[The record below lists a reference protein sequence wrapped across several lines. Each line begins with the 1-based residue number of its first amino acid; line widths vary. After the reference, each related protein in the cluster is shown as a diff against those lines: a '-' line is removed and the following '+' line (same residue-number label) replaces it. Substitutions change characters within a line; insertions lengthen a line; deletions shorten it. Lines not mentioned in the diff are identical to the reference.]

1 MNYSLEKGKTMLET
15 IQQSAISHDRY
26 QIELK
31 LDYELG
37 KGKKT
42 HYRISTY
49 LFFPK
54 SLGITEDSYP
64 KNEFYRDVK
73 NYIRIKT
80 PILSLR
86 DLIDSDITPLSS
98 ARQIVRQINW
108 YQDDKLNK
116 QLIHELKL
124 FGAMFKST
132 LREHLNLV
140 DKRVRGAASKA
151 NIHMLAE
158 SLIDDFINQS
168 KHISS
173 RYRSFYA
180 ELNLP
185 IVREDTFLAYALVDE
200 YISLLIEESATELFE
215 IVSKHFD
222 KANQSDCLD
231 DLNQIV
237 EIERNH
243 RTSYGYGSILKA
255 GDANEVYAFRASV
268 LKKYVSSIL
277 HLSTDAQR
285 EGRGMEQFL
294 MALAAGVSMI
304 FATIIAFYFQRIY
317 GNFTFP
323 VFVALV
329 IGYMFKDR
337 IKESGRVLLSSKL
350 QSFLYD
356 RRINIKTLDGKYKLA
371 VLREKISFIS
381 EYELPQAVLTAR
393 HKDPFADLD
402 NEGLGET
409 IICHTKDIVLDASL
423 FPKAFKGLPKVNG
436 LNDIIRYNIQ
446 PYLQKMADPVEEQLL
461 LEDGQLKAVHTHKVY
476 HVNVVSRYKSI
487 SPKVENLYKRMRLV
501 LTRQGIKRIEYIS
514 L

>member
-1 MNYSLEKGKTMLET
+1 MLET

-64 KNEFYRDVK
+64 KDAFYREVK

-80 PILSLR
+80 PILNLR
-86 DLIDSDITPLSS
+86 DLVDSDVTPLSDVQ
-98 ARQIVRQINW
+98 QIVHRANW
-108 YQDDKLNK
+108 YQDDELNK

-140 DKRVRGAASKA
+140 DKRVQEAASKA
-151 NIHMLAE
+151 KIHALAE
-158 SLIDDFINQS
+158 SLIEDFINHSRQ
-168 KHISS
+168 ISS
-173 RYRSFYA
+173 GYRAFYT

-185 IVREDTFLAYALVDE
+185 VVKEDTFLAYTLVDE
-200 YISLLIEESATELFE
+200 YISLLIEESATELFK

-222 KANQSDCLD
+222 KADQAKCLEY
-231 DLNQIV
+231 LNQIV
-237 EIERNH
+237 ENERAH
-243 RTSYGYGSILKA
+243 RTSYGYGSILKQ

-294 MALAAGVSMI
+294 MALVAGVSMI
-304 FATIIAFYFQRIY
+304 FATIIAFYFQSIY

-337 IKESGRVLLSSKL
+337 IKESGRALLSNKL
-350 QSFLYD
+350 KNILFD

-371 VLREKISFIS
+371 VLREKVTFIS
-381 EYELPQAVLTAR
+381 ENDLPKSVLTAR

-402 NEGLGET
+402 NEGMGET
-409 IICHTKDIVLDASL
+409 IICHTKDIVLDANL
-423 FPKAFKGLPKVNG
+423 FPKAFKGFPKVNG

-446 PYLQKMADPVEEQLL
+446 PYLRRMADPVEEQFL
-461 LEDGQLKAVHTHKVY
+461 LENGQLKTVHTQKVY

-487 SPKVENLYKRMRLV
+487 SPGVEILYKRMRLV
-501 LTRQGIKRIEYIS
+501 LTRKGIKRIEYIS
-514 L
+514 V

>member
-1 MNYSLEKGKTMLET
+1 MLET

-26 QIELK
+26 QVELK

-49 LFFPK
+49 IFFPK
-54 SLGITEDSYP
+54 SLGINKESYP

-86 DLIDSDITPLSS
+86 DLHESDITPLSHVQ
-98 ARQIVRQINW
+98 QIVKQANW
-108 YQDDKLNK
+108 YQNDEMNAR
-116 QLIHELKL
+116 LIHALKL

-132 LREHLNLV
+132 LREHLNLI
-140 DKRVRGAASKA
+140 DKRVQNASSKA
-151 NIHMLAE
+151 KIRSLAE
-158 SLIDDFINQS
+158 NLVDDFIGQS
-168 KHISS
+168 QKISK

-185 IVREDTFLAYALVDE
+185 IVKEDTFLAFTLVDE
-200 YISLLIEESATELFE
+200 YISLLIEESATELFQ
-215 IVSKHFD
+215 IVSHHFD
-222 KANQSDCLD
+222 EADQTRCLD
-231 DLNQIV
+231 DLNHIV
-237 EIERNH
+237 ETERNH
-243 RTSYGYGSILKA
+243 RLSHGYGSILQP
-255 GDANEVYAFRASV
+255 GDANEEYAFRASV

-277 HLSTDAQR
+277 HLSTDIQR

-294 MALAAGVSMI
+294 MAIAAGISMI
-304 FATIIAFYFQRIY
+304 FATVIAFYFQSIY

-337 IKESGRVLLSSKL
+337 IKESGRALFSSEL
-350 QSFLYD
+350 HSFLYD

-371 VLREKISFIS
+371 VLREKINFIS
-381 EYELPQAVLTAR
+381 ENDLPQQVLLAR

-402 NEGLGET
+402 NEGMGET

-423 FPKAFKGLPKVNG
+423 FPIAFKGLPKVSG

-446 PYLQKMADPVEEQLL
+446 PYLRKMADPVEEQLF
-461 LEDGQLKAVHTHKVY
+461 LEEGQLKTVHTHKVY

-487 SPKVENLYKRMRLV
+487 SPKIEILYKRMRLV
-501 LTRQGIKRIEYIS
+501 LTRQGIKRIEYID

>member
-1 MNYSLEKGKTMLET
+1 MLET

-37 KGKKT
+37 KGEKT

-49 LFFPK
+49 IFFPK
-54 SLGITEDSYP
+54 SLGITEERYP
-64 KNEFYRDVK
+64 KSEFYRDVK

-86 DLIDSDITPLSS
+86 DLIDSDITPLSDV
-98 ARQIVRQINW
+98 QKIVQQSNW
-108 YQDDKLNK
+108 YQDDGLNGR
-116 QLIHELKL
+116 LIHALKL

-140 DKRVRGAASKA
+140 DKRVQTALSEAKIQA
-151 NIHMLAE
+151 LVEN
-158 SLIDDFINQS
+158 LIEEFINQS
-168 KHISS
+168 KQISS

-185 IVREDTFLAYALVDE
+185 IVKEDTFLAYRLVDE
-200 YISLLIEESATELFE
+200 YISLLIEESATELFKT
-215 IVSKHFD
+215 VSQHFD
-222 KANQSDCLD
+222 KANQSKSLN

-237 EIERNH
+237 EMERSH
-243 RTSYGYGSILKA
+243 RMAHGYDSILKA

-277 HLSTDAQR
+277 HLSTNAQR
-285 EGRGMEQFL
+285 EGQGIEQIL
-294 MALAAGVSMI
+294 MAIAAGVSMI
-304 FATIIAFYFQRIY
+304 FATIVAFYFQYIY

-337 IKESGRVLLSSKL
+337 IKELGRALLSSKL
-350 QSFLYD
+350 HAFLFD
-356 RRINIKTLDGKYKLA
+356 RKINIKTLDGKYKLA
-371 VLREKISFIS
+371 VLREKIAFIS
-381 EYELPQAVLTAR
+381 EHNLPEPVLTAR

-402 NEGLGET
+402 NEGMGET
-409 IICHTKDIVLDASL
+409 IICHTKDIVLNADL
-423 FPKAFKGLPKVNG
+423 FPKAFGDLPKVSG
-436 LNDIIRYNIQ
+436 LNDIIRYDIH

-461 LEDGQLKAVHTHKVY
+461 LANGQLKTVHTHKVY

>member
-1 MNYSLEKGKTMLET
+1 MLET

-42 HYRISTY
+42 HYQISTY

-54 SLGITEDSYP
+54 SLGITEDSYT
-64 KNEFYRDVK
+64 KDEFYRDVK

-86 DLIDSDITPLSS
+86 DLLDSDITPLSEV
-98 ARQIVRQINW
+98 QIIVQRSNW
-108 YQDDKLNK
+108 YQDDDLNAR
-116 QLIHELKL
+116 LIHALKL

-132 LREHLNLV
+132 LREHLNLL
-140 DKRVRGAASKA
+140 DKRIQSASSKA
-151 NIHMLAE
+151 KIHSLAE
-158 SLIDDFINQS
+158 NLIDEFISQS
-168 KHISS
+168 KHISK

-185 IVREDTFLAYALVDE
+185 IVKEDTFLAYTLVDE
-200 YISLLIEESATELFE
+200 YISLLIEECATELFQT
-215 IVSKHFD
+215 VSQHFE
-222 KANQSDCLD
+222 KADQTKCLD
-231 DLNQIV
+231 KLNKIV
-237 EIERNH
+237 ENEREH
-243 RTSYGYGSILKA
+243 RTALGYGSILQPDD
-255 GDANEVYAFRASV
+255 GNEVYTFRASV

-277 HLSTDAQR
+277 HLSTDAHR

-294 MALAAGVSMI
+294 MAIAAGVSMI
-304 FATIIAFYFQRIY
+304 FATFVAFYFQSIY

-337 IKESGRVLLSSKL
+337 IKEAGRALLSSRL
-350 QSFLYD
+350 HAFLYD
-356 RRINIKTLDGKYKLA
+356 RRINIKTLNGKYKLA
-371 VLREKISFIS
+371 VLREKINFIS
-381 EYELPQAVLTAR
+381 ESDLPQQVLTAR

-402 NEGLGET
+402 NEGMGET
-409 IICHTKDIVLDASL
+409 IICHTKDIVLDADL
-423 FPKAFKGLPKVNG
+423 FPKAFKGLPKVSG

-446 PYLQKMADPVEEQLL
+446 PYLRKMADPIEEQLL
-461 LEDGQLKAVHTHKVY
+461 LENGELKKVHTHKVY

-487 SPKVENLYKRMRLV
+487 SPKIEILYKRMRLV

>member
-1 MNYSLEKGKTMLET
+1 MLET

-49 LFFPK
+49 IFFPK
-54 SLGITEDSYP
+54 SLGINEESYP
-64 KNEFYRDVK
+64 KSEFYRDVK

-86 DLIDSDITPLSS
+86 DLIESDTSPLS
-98 ARQIVRQINW
+98 IVQSIVDQANW
-108 YQDDKLNK
+108 YQDEETNEH
-116 QLIHELKL
+116 LIQTFKL

-132 LREHLNLV
+132 LREHLNLI
-140 DKRVRGAASKA
+140 DKRVQGAISKA
-151 NIHMLAE
+151 KVHALVENLVE
-158 SLIDDFINQS
+158 EFITQS
-168 KHISS
+168 QQISA

-180 ELNLP
+180 ELNQP
-185 IVREDTFLAYALVDE
+185 IVKENVFLAYTLVDE
-200 YISLLIEESATELFE
+200 YISLLIEESATELFQT
-215 IVSKHFD
+215 VSQHF
-222 KANQSDCLD
+222 KKSHKSQSLD
-231 DLNQIV
+231 NLNKIV
-237 EIERNH
+237 EMERNH
-243 RTSYGYGSILKA
+243 RKTHGYGSILQA
-255 GDANEVYAFRASV
+255 GDANEIYAFRASV

-285 EGRGMEQFL
+285 EGKGMEQIL
-294 MALAAGVSMI
+294 MAIAAGVSMI
-304 FATIIAFYFQRIY
+304 FATVVAFYFQSVY

-337 IKESGRVLLSSKL
+337 IKEVGRALLSNKL
-350 QSFLYD
+350 HAFLYD

-371 VLREKISFIS
+371 ILREKIFFMR
-381 EYELPQAVLTAR
+381 ENDLPQSVLTAR

-402 NEGLGET
+402 NEGMGET
-409 IICHTKDIVLDASL
+409 IICHTKDIVLDGKL
-423 FPKAFKGLPKVNG
+423 FPKAFKDLPKVSG

-446 PYLQKMADPVEEQLL
+446 PYLQKMADPVEEQPL
-461 LEDGQLKAVHTHKVY
+461 LEDGQIKTVHTHKVY
-476 HVNVVSRYKSI
+476 HVNIVSRYKSI
-487 SPKVENLYKRMRLV
+487 SPQVETLYKRMRLV

>member
-1 MNYSLEKGKTMLET
+1 MLER

-54 SLGITEDSYP
+54 SLGITEESYP
-64 KNEFYRDVK
+64 KDEFYRDVK

-86 DLIDSDITPLSS
+86 DLVESDTSPLS
-98 ARQIVRQINW
+98 IVQNIVDEANW
-108 YQDDKLNK
+108 YQNEETNEH
-116 QLIHELKL
+116 LIRAFKL

-132 LREHLNLV
+132 LREYLNLV
-140 DKRVRGAASKA
+140 DKRVQSASTKTK
-151 NIHMLAE
+151 IHALAE
-158 SLIDDFINQS
+158 NLIEEFITQS
-168 KHISS
+168 QQIST
-173 RYRSFYA
+173 RYRLFYA
-180 ELNLP
+180 ELNQP
-185 IVREDTFLAYALVDE
+185 IVKENVFLAYTLVDE
-200 YISLLIEESATELFE
+200 YISLLIEESATELFQ
-215 IVSKHFD
+215 IVSQHF
-222 KANQSDCLD
+222 KKSQKSQSLD
-231 DLNQIV
+231 DLNNIV
-237 EIERNH
+237 EMERKH
-243 RTSYGYGSILKA
+243 RKTHGYDSILQE

-285 EGRGMEQFL
+285 EGKGMEQLL
-294 MALAAGVSMI
+294 MAIAAGVSMI
-304 FATIIAFYFQRIY
+304 FATIVAFYFQSVY

-337 IKESGRVLLSSKL
+337 IKEVGRALLANRL
-350 QSFLYD
+350 YAFLYD

-371 VLREKISFIS
+371 TLREKITFIQ
-381 EYELPQAVLTAR
+381 ENDLPQSVRKAR

-402 NEGLGET
+402 NEGMGET
-409 IICHTKDIVLDASL
+409 IICHTKDIVLDGDL
-423 FPKAFKGLPKVNG
+423 FPKAFRGLPKVSG

-446 PYLQKMADPVEEQLL
+446 PYLQKMADPVEEHPL
-461 LEDGQLKAVHTHKVY
+461 LEDSQIKMVHTHKVY
-476 HVNVVSRYKSI
+476 HVNIVSRYKSI
-487 SPKVENLYKRMRLV
+487 SPQVEILYKRMRLV

-514 L
+514 V

>member
-1 MNYSLEKGKTMLET
+1 MLET
-15 IQQSAISHDRY
+15 IQQSAITHDRY
-26 QIELK
+26 QVELK

-49 LFFPK
+49 LFYPK
-54 SLGITEDSYP
+54 SLGITQDSYP
-64 KNEFYRDVK
+64 KDEFYRDVK

-80 PILSLR
+80 PILGLR
-86 DLIDSDITPLSS
+86 DLLDSDITPLSEV
-98 ARQIVRQINW
+98 QKIVQQANW
-108 YQDDKLNK
+108 YQDDELNSR
-116 QLIHELKL
+116 LIHTLKL
-124 FGAMFKST
+124 FGAMFKSA
-132 LREHLNLV
+132 LREHLNLL
-140 DKRVRGAASKA
+140 DKRVQSASSKA
-151 NIHMLAE
+151 KIRSLTEN
-158 SLIDDFINQS
+158 LIDEFISQS
-168 KHISS
+168 KPISK

-185 IVREDTFLAYALVDE
+185 IIKEDVFLAYTLVDE
-200 YISLLIEESATELFE
+200 YISLLIEESATELF
-215 IVSKHFD
+215 
-222 KANQSDCLD
+222 
-231 DLNQIV
+231 QIV
-237 EIERNH
+237 TQHFEKVDQSKSLDKLNKIVENERGH
-243 RTSYGYGSILKA
+243 RIAHGYGSILEP
-255 GDANEVYAFRASV
+255 DEANEVYTFRASV

-294 MALAAGVSMI
+294 MAIAAGVSMI
-304 FATIIAFYFQRIY
+304 FATIVAFYFQSIY

-337 IKESGRVLLSSKL
+337 IKEAGRALLANKL
-350 QSFLYD
+350 HAFIYD

-371 VLREKISFIS
+371 VLREKITFIS
-381 EYELPQAVLTAR
+381 ENDLPQQVLTVR

-402 NEGLGET
+402 NEGMGET
-409 IICHTKDIVLDASL
+409 IICHTKDIILDGDL
-423 FPKAFKGLPKVNG
+423 FPKAFKGLPKVSG

-446 PYLQKMADPVEEQLL
+446 PYLRKMADPVEEQLF
-461 LEDGQLKAVHTHKVY
+461 LEDGQLKTVATHKVY
-476 HVNVVSRYKSI
+476 HINVVSRYKSI
-487 SPKVENLYKRMRLV
+487 SPKIEILYKRMRLV

>member
-1 MNYSLEKGKTMLET
+1 MLET
-15 IQQSAISHDRY
+15 IQQSAIPHDRY

-37 KGKKT
+37 KGEKT

-49 LFFPK
+49 LFFPT
-54 SLGITEDSYP
+54 SLGITEESYP
-64 KNEFYRDVK
+64 KGEFYRDVK

-86 DLIDSDITPLSS
+86 DLIESDISPLN
-98 ARQIVRQINW
+98 AVNQIVRTPNW
-108 YQDDKLNK
+108 YQNDELNER
-116 QLIHELKL
+116 LINALKL

-132 LREHLNLV
+132 LREHLNLIE
-140 DKRVRGAASKA
+140 KRLESAPSKGK
-151 NIHMLAE
+151 IHIRVE
-158 SLIDDFINQS
+158 NLIDEFIYQS
-168 KHISS
+168 GQITN

-185 IVREDTFLAYALVDE
+185 IVREDTFLAYSLVDE
-200 YISLLIEESATELFE
+200 YSSLLVEESATELFQL
-215 IVSKHFD
+215 VSLHFD
-222 KANQSDCLD
+222 KPHQSKCMD
-231 DLNQIV
+231 DLDQIV
-237 EIERNH
+237 EKEREH
-243 RTSYGYGSILKA
+243 RITHGYGSILQP
-255 GDANEVYAFRASV
+255 GDANEVYAFRSSV

-285 EGRGMEQFL
+285 EGKGMEQFL
-294 MALAAGVSMI
+294 MAIAAGISMI
-304 FATIIAFYFQRIY
+304 FATVVAFYFQSVY

-337 IKESGRVLLSSKL
+337 IKEAGRAILSHRL

-356 RRINIKTLDGKYKLA
+356 RRINVKTLDGKYKLA
-371 VLREKISFIS
+371 VLREKISFIRES
-381 EYELPQAVLTAR
+381 ELPQEVRTAR

-402 NEGLGET
+402 NEGMGET
-409 IICHTKDIVLDASL
+409 IICHTKDIMLDADL
-423 FPKAFKGLPKVNG
+423 FPKAFNGLPRVSG
-436 LNDIIRYNIQ
+436 LNDIIRYNVQ
-446 PYLQKMADPVEEQLL
+446 PYLRKMADPVKDQLL
-461 LEDGQLKAVHTHKVY
+461 LENEQLKTARIHKVY

-487 SPKVENLYKRMRLV
+487 RPKVEILYKRMRLV
-501 LTRQGIKRIEYIS
+501 LTRKGIKRIEYIS

>member
-1 MNYSLEKGKTMLET
+1 MLET

-37 KGKKT
+37 KGEKT

-54 SLGITEDSYP
+54 SLGITEESYP
-64 KNEFYRDVK
+64 KSEFYREVK

-86 DLIDSDITPLSS
+86 DFIESDISPLSDV
-98 ARQIVRQINW
+98 QKIVRKANW
-108 YQDDKLNK
+108 YQEDESNER
-116 QLIHELKL
+116 LIHALKL

-140 DKRVRGAASKA
+140 DKRIQNALTKTKVHTLVE
-151 NIHMLAE
+151 N
-158 SLIDDFINQS
+158 LIQEFIDQS
-168 KHISS
+168 KQISF

-185 IVREDTFLAYALVDE
+185 IVKEDVFLAYTLVDE
-200 YISLLIEESATELFE
+200 YISLLIEESATELFQ
-215 IVSKHFD
+215 IVSQHF
-222 KANQSDCLD
+222 KKSSKSKSLD

-237 EIERNH
+237 EMERSH
-243 RTSYGYGSILKA
+243 RQTHGYGSILKP
-255 GDANEVYAFRASV
+255 GEVNEVYAFRASV

-277 HLSTDAQR
+277 HLSTDAQQ
-285 EGRGMEQFL
+285 EGQGMEQFL
-294 MALAAGVSMI
+294 MAIAAGISMI
-304 FATIIAFYFQRIY
+304 FATIVAFYFQSVY

-337 IKESGRVLLSSKL
+337 IKEAGRALLADKL
-350 QSFLYD
+350 HAFLYD

-381 EYELPQAVLTAR
+381 ENDLPQQVRTAR

-402 NEGLGET
+402 NEGMGET
-409 IICHTKDIVLDASL
+409 IICHTKDIVLDADL

-446 PYLQKMADPVEEQLL
+446 PYLRKMADPVEEQLL
-461 LEDGQLKAVHTHKVY
+461 LENEELKTVHTHKVY

-487 SPKVENLYKRMRLV
+487 SPRIEILYKRMRLV

>member
-1 MNYSLEKGKTMLET
+1 MLET

-64 KNEFYRDVK
+64 KDAFYREVK

-80 PILSLR
+80 PILNLR
-86 DLIDSDITPLSS
+86 DLVDSDVTPLSDVQ
-98 ARQIVRQINW
+98 QIVQQANW
-108 YQDDKLNK
+108 YQDDELNE
-116 QLIHELKL
+116 QLLHELKL

-140 DKRVRGAASKA
+140 DKRVQGAASKA
-151 NIHMLAE
+151 KIHALAE
-158 SLIDDFINQS
+158 SLIEDFINHSRQ
-168 KHISS
+168 ISS
-173 RYRSFYA
+173 RYRAFYT

-185 IVREDTFLAYALVDE
+185 VVKEDTFLAYRLVDE
-200 YISLLIEESATELFE
+200 YISLLIEESATELFK
-215 IVSKHFD
+215 IVSKHFG
-222 KANQSDCLD
+222 KADQAKCLD

-237 EIERNH
+237 ENEREH
-243 RTSYGYGSILKA
+243 RTSYGYGSILKP

-294 MALAAGVSMI
+294 MALAAGISMI
-304 FATIIAFYFQRIY
+304 FATIIAFYFQSIY

-337 IKESGRVLLSSKL
+337 IKESGRALLSSKL
-350 QSFLYD
+350 KNILFD
-356 RRINIKTLDGKYKLA
+356 RKINIKTLDGKYKLA
-371 VLREKISFIS
+371 VLREKITFIS
-381 EYELPQAVLTAR
+381 ENDLPKSVLTAR

-402 NEGLGET
+402 NEGMGET
-409 IICHTKDIVLDASL
+409 IICHTKDIVLDANL
-423 FPKAFKGLPKVNG
+423 FPKAFKGFPKING

-446 PYLQKMADPVEEQLL
+446 PYLRRMADPVEEQLL
-461 LEDGQLKAVHTHKVY
+461 LEDGQLKTVHTQKVY

-487 SPKVENLYKRMRLV
+487 SPGVEILYKRMRLV
-501 LTRQGIKRIEYIS
+501 LTRKGIKRIEYIS
-514 L
+514 V

>member
-1 MNYSLEKGKTMLET
+1 MLES

-26 QIELK
+26 QVELK

-80 PILSLR
+80 PIVSLR
-86 DLIDSDITPLSS
+86 DLNESGNSPLN
-98 ARQIVRQINW
+98 AVKQIVQEPNW
-108 YQDDKLNK
+108 YQGEELNER
-116 QLIHELKL
+116 LINALKL
-124 FGAMFKST
+124 FGAMFKSA

-140 DKRVRGAASKA
+140 ERRLQTALKRGT
-151 NIHMLAE
+151 IHTLVE
-158 SLIDDFINQS
+158 NLIDEFIHQS
-168 KHISS
+168 QQISE
-173 RYRSFYA
+173 RYRSYYPEF
-180 ELNLP
+180 NLP
-185 IVREDTFLAYALVDE
+185 IVKEDSYLAYTLVDE
-200 YISLLIEESATELFE
+200 YSSLLIEEGATELFQL
-215 IVSKHFD
+215 VSQHYD
-222 KANQSDCLD
+222 KADQSSCLE
-231 DLNQIV
+231 DLKQIV
-237 EIERNH
+237 EKERSH
-243 RTSYGYGSILKA
+243 RIAHGYGSVLKP

-268 LKKYVSSIL
+268 LKKYVGSIL

-285 EGRGMEQFL
+285 EGKGVEQVL
-294 MALAAGVSMI
+294 MAIAAGVSMI
-304 FATIIAFYFQRIY
+304 FATVVAFYFQSIY

-337 IKESGRVLLSSKL
+337 IKELGRAILSSKL
-350 QSFLYD
+350 HAFLYD
-356 RRINIKTLDGKYKLA
+356 RRINIRTLDGKYKLA
-371 VLREKISFIS
+371 VLREKITFMS
-381 EYELPQAVLTAR
+381 ENDLPQPVLTAR

-402 NEGLGET
+402 NEGMGET
-409 IICHTKDIVLDASL
+409 IICHTKDIVLDGDL
-423 FPKAFKGLPKVNG
+423 FPKAFKGLPRVSG
-436 LNDIIRYNIQ
+436 LNDIIRYNVQ
-446 PYLQKMADPVEEQLL
+446 PYLRKMADPVEEQLL
-461 LEDGQLKAVHTHKVY
+461 LQDGQLTTVHTQKVY

-487 SPKVENLYKRMRLV
+487 SPGVEILYKRMRLV
-501 LTRQGIKRIEYIS
+501 LTREGIKRIEYIV

>member
-1 MNYSLEKGKTMLET
+1 MLET
-15 IQQSAISHDRY
+15 IQQSAIPHDRY

-37 KGKKT
+37 KGEKT

-49 LFFPK
+49 IFFPK
-54 SLGITEDSYP
+54 GLGITEESYP

-86 DLIDSDITPLSS
+86 DLIDSEVSPLRNT
-98 ARQIVRQINW
+98 RQIVGQANW
-108 YQDDKLNK
+108 YQDDELNGR
-116 QLIHELKL
+116 LIHALKL

-140 DKRVRGAASKA
+140 EKRIQTSLTKA
-151 NIHMLAE
+151 NVHALVE
-158 SLIDDFINQS
+158 NLIDEFIRQS
-168 KHISS
+168 GQISE
-173 RYRSFYA
+173 RYRSFYM
-180 ELNLP
+180 ELNQPL
-185 IVREDTFLAYALVDE
+185 VRKDTFLAYALVDE
-200 YISLLIEESATELFE
+200 YISLLIEESATELFQ
-215 IVSKHFD
+215 IVSRHYKKSH
-222 KANQSDCLD
+222 KSKSLE
-231 DLNQIV
+231 DLSQIV
-237 EIERNH
+237 ESERNH
-243 RTSYGYGSILKA
+243 RLSHGYGSILQP
-255 GDANEVYAFRASV
+255 GEANEVYAFRASV

-277 HLSTDAQR
+277 HLSTNAQR
-285 EGRGMEQFL
+285 EGKGMEQFL

-304 FATIIAFYFQRIY
+304 FATVVAFYFQSVY

-337 IKESGRVLLSSKL
+337 IKEGGRALLANKL
-350 QSFLYD
+350 HAFLYD
-356 RRINIKTLDGKYKLA
+356 RRINIRTLDGKYKLA

-381 EYELPQAVLTAR
+381 ENDLPQSVRTAR

-402 NEGLGET
+402 NEGMGET
-409 IICHTKDIVLDASL
+409 IICHTKDIVLDANL
-423 FPKAFKGLPKVNG
+423 FPKAFKGFPKVSG
-436 LNDIIRYNIQ
+436 LNDIIRYNIH
-446 PYLQKMADPVEEQLL
+446 PYLRKMADPVEEQLF
-461 LEDGQLKAVHTHKVY
+461 LEDGQIKTVHTHKVY

-487 SPKVENLYKRMRLV
+487 SPKIEFLYKRMRLV

>member
-1 MNYSLEKGKTMLET
+1 MLET
-15 IQQSAISHDRY
+15 IQQSAISHDLY

-31 LDYELG
+31 LDYELR

-54 SLGITEDSYP
+54 SLGITEESYP
-64 KNEFYRDVK
+64 KDDFYREVK

-80 PILSLR
+80 PILNLR
-86 DLIDSDITPLSS
+86 DLVDSDITPLSEV
-98 ARQIVRQINW
+98 QHIVQRANW
-108 YQDDKLNK
+108 YQDDELNE

-140 DKRVRGAASKA
+140 DKRVQSATSKA
-151 NIHMLAE
+151 KIHALAE
-158 SLIDDFINQS
+158 SLIEDFINHTRQ
-168 KHISS
+168 ISS
-173 RYRSFYA
+173 GYRAFYT

-185 IVREDTFLAYALVDE
+185 IVKEDTFLAYTLVDE
-200 YISLLIEESATELFE
+200 YISLLIEESATELFK
-215 IVSKHFD
+215 IVSKYFD
-222 KANQSDCLD
+222 KADQAKCLD

-237 EIERNH
+237 ENERYH
-243 RTSYGYGSILKA
+243 RTSYGYGSILKP

-304 FATIIAFYFQRIY
+304 FATIVAFYFQSIY

-337 IKESGRVLLSSKL
+337 IKESGRALLSSKL
-350 QSFLYD
+350 KNVLFD

-371 VLREKISFIS
+371 VLREKVTFIS
-381 EYELPQAVLTAR
+381 ENDLPQSVLTAR

-402 NEGLGET
+402 NEGMGET
-409 IICHTKDIVLDASL
+409 IICHTKDIVLDAGL
-423 FPKAFKGLPKVNG
+423 FPKAFKGFPKVNG

-446 PYLQKMADPVEEQLL
+446 PYLRRMADPVEEQLL
-461 LEDGQLKAVHTHKVY
+461 LDEGQLKTVHTHKVY

-487 SPKVENLYKRMRLV
+487 SPGVEILYKRMRLV
-501 LTRQGIKRIEYIS
+501 LTRKGIKRIEYIS
-514 L
+514 V

>member
-1 MNYSLEKGKTMLET
+1 MLER

-26 QIELK
+26 QVELK

-54 SLGITEDSYP
+54 SLGITEESYP
-64 KNEFYRDVK
+64 KSDFYRDVK

-86 DLIDSDITPLSS
+86 DLTESDITPLSDV
-98 ARQIVRQINW
+98 RQIVQQANW
-108 YQDDKLNK
+108 YQNEGLNGR
-116 QLIHELKL
+116 LVHALKL

-140 DKRVRGAASKA
+140 DKRIQSNMTKSK
-151 NIHMLAE
+151 IHALTE
-158 SLIDDFINQS
+158 NLIEEFITQS
-168 KHISS
+168 KRIGAQ
-173 RYRSFYA
+173 YRSLYA
-180 ELNLP
+180 ELNQP
-185 IVREDTFLAYALVDE
+185 IVQEDTFLAYTLVDE
-200 YISLLIEESATELFE
+200 YISLLIEESATELFK
-215 IVSKHFD
+215 IVSDNFKKTH
-222 KANQSDCLD
+222 KSKSLE

-237 EIERNH
+237 ESEREH
-243 RTSYGYGSILKA
+243 RSSHGYGTILEP
-255 GDANEVYAFRASV
+255 GEANEVYAFRSSV

-285 EGRGMEQFL
+285 EGKGMEQIL
-294 MALAAGVSMI
+294 MAFAAGVSMI
-304 FATIIAFYFQRIY
+304 FATVVAFYFQSVY

-337 IKESGRVLLSSKL
+337 IKEAGRALLSNKL
-350 QSFLYD
+350 HAFLYD
-356 RRINIKTLDGKYKLA
+356 RRINIKTLDGNYRLA
-371 VLREKISFIS
+371 VLREKISFFR
-381 EYELPQAVLTAR
+381 EDDLPQSVLTAR

-402 NEGLGET
+402 NEGMGET
-409 IICHTKDIVLDASL
+409 IICHTKDIVLDGDL
-423 FPKAFKGLPKVNG
+423 FPKAFKGLPKVSG

-446 PYLQKMADPVEEQLL
+446 MADPVEEQSL
-461 LEDGQLKAVHTHKVY
+461 LEDGQLKTVHTHKVY
-476 HVNVVSRYKSI
+476 HVNIVSRYKSI
-487 SPKVENLYKRMRLV
+487 SPGVEILYKRMRLV
-501 LTRQGIKRIEYIS
+501 LTRQGIKRIEYIT

>member
-1 MNYSLEKGKTMLET
+1 MLET

-54 SLGITEDSYP
+54 SLGITKDSYP
-64 KNEFYRDVK
+64 KDEFYRDVK

-86 DLIDSDITPLSS
+86 DLIDSDITPLS
-98 ARQIVRQINW
+98 AVQQIVPQANW
-108 YQDDKLNK
+108 YQDNELNDR
-116 QLIHELKL
+116 LIHALKL

-140 DKRVRGAASKA
+140 DKRVQTALSKA
-151 NIHMLAE
+151 KIHTLAE
-158 SLIDDFINQS
+158 SLIEDFINQS
-168 KHISS
+168 KQISS

-185 IVREDTFLAYALVDE
+185 IVREDTFLAYTLVDE
-200 YISLLIEESATELFE
+200 YISLLIEESATELFQ
-215 IVSKHFD
+215 IVSQHFD
-222 KANQSDCLD
+222 KANQEKCLE

-237 EIERNH
+237 ENERNH
-243 RTSYGYGSILKA
+243 RLSHGYGSIIKP
-255 GDANEVYAFRASV
+255 GDPNEVYAFRASV

-277 HLSTDAQR
+277 HLSTDSQR
-285 EGRGMEQFL
+285 EGRGVEQILIAF
-294 MALAAGVSMI
+294 AAGISMI
-304 FATIIAFYFQRIY
+304 FATIVAFYFQTIY

-337 IKESGRVLLSSKL
+337 IKEIGRVLLTSKL
-350 QSFLYD
+350 HAFLYD

-381 EYELPQAVLTAR
+381 EKDLPQSVLTAR

-402 NEGLGET
+402 NEGMGET
-409 IICHTKDIVLDASL
+409 VICHTKDIVLDASL

-436 LNDIIRYNIQ
+436 INDIIRYNIQ
-446 PYLQKMADPVEEQLL
+446 AYLRKMADPVKEQLL
-461 LEDGQLKAVHTHKVY
+461 LKNSQLKTVHTHKVY

-487 SPKVENLYKRMRLV
+487 NPRVEILHKRMRLV
-501 LTRQGIKRIEYIS
+501 LTRQGIKRIEHIS
-514 L
+514 V